1 MPQAWLQFQVHDRYG
16 LARHQKST
24 KMSVPSTQT
33 SFYESPK
40 KPLQNPPFQKVYA
53 ARVTRSGS
61 HSFPLQLKIVTDTQ
75 LLLPVR
81 LPNYLNNGAVTRLP
95 NDGIECYQYAVTPLR
110 SRSRVYSG
118 REQ

>member
-1 MPQAWLQFQVHDRYG
+1 MAPIPGSRSLRIGKASGFNQNVCSKYPNVILR
-16 LARHQKST
+16 KSKET
-24 KMSVPSTQT
+24 ASEPA
-33 SFYESPK
+33 
-40 KPLQNPPFQKVYA
+40 FQKVYA

-95 NDGIECYQYAVTPLR
+95 DDGIECYQYAVTRLR
-110 SRSRVYSG
+110 SRSRVCSG

>member
-1 MPQAWLQFQVHDRYG
+1 
-16 LARHQKST
+16 
-24 KMSVPSTQT
+24 MSVPSTQT

-40 KPLQNPPFQKVYA
+40 KPLQNAPFQKVYV
-53 ARVTRSGS
+53 ARVARSGS

-95 NDGIECYQYAVTPLR
+95 RRPMMASSATSILLPRFGADLGFAR
-110 SRSRVYSG
+110 
-118 REQ
+118 